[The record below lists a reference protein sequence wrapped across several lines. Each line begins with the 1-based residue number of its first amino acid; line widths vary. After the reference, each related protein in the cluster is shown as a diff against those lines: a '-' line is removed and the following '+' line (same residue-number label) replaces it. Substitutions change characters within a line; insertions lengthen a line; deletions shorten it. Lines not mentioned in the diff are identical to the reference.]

1 MKILY
6 LALMSMALTAC
17 HSYKGENSTYS
28 PLMGTWEQPNV
39 TLTFKNSGN
48 YHYEYVDGEYKS
60 EQSGKYRYFSDRDS
74 IVLYNYYPDAYTKES
89 KNEYWTI
96 SQPSSDSF
104 VVIPKNVTVT
114 LYGDTLN
121 TEKEPI
127 EIFLRRNKQRD
138 ISDIILLL

>member
-6 LALMSMALTAC
+6 LALISMALTAC
-17 HSYKGENSTYS
+17 HSYKVDNSRHNS
-28 PLMGTWEQPNV
+28 LIGTWEQPNV
-39 TLTFKNSGN
+39 TLIFKDNGK
-48 YHYEYVDGEYKS
+48 YHYEYVDADYTN

-96 SQPSSDSF
+96 SQLSSDSL

>member
-1 MKILY
+1 MK
-6 LALMSMALTAC
+6 
-17 HSYKGENSTYS
+17 
-28 PLMGTWEQPNV
+28 
-39 TLTFKNSGN
+39 
-48 YHYEYVDGEYKS
+48 YVDADYTN
-60 EQSGKYRYFSDRDS
+60 EQSGKYRYFPDHDS

-96 SQPSSDSF
+96 SQLSSDSF

-138 ISDIILLL
+138 ISDIILFYRVVLKNVPLKNRLCSKKIYTFPNEE

>member
-6 LALMSMALTAC
+6 LALISMALTAC
-17 HSYKGENSTYS
+17 HSYKGESSTYS

-48 YHYEYVDGEYKS
+48 YHYEYVDAGYKY

-89 KNEYWTI
+89 KNEYWSIRKLT
-96 SQPSSDSF
+96 SDSLT
-104 VVIPKNVTVT
+104 VVPPKVTIVLNRDT
-114 LYGDTLN
+114 LYN
-121 TEKEPI
+121 EKETI
-127 EIFLRRNKQRD
+127 EIFLRRK
-138 ISDIILLL
+138 